1 MRDFKFISCI
11 LILALLPINRGMA
24 QITNVEDL
32 SARQLLKFGKNASR
46 KGDVYT
52 AIFFYEKYYALRK
65 TNFKINYTLAE
76 LHRTARN
83 YEKAKDL
90 YEQVSKK
97 AGKKYPLA
105 QFYYAQMLKSTG
117 DYDNAIDAFNKF
129 RRSIRGEKESKEYS
143 RIIRSEIE
151 GCDSAKGIIMNP
163 VNVSI
168 ESLNSTIN
176 GPHIE
181 LSPVPLNDTM
191 FLYASLRIDSL
202 VYFTDEN
209 VDTGMPVR
217 QYYMAVKKGLDWQGG
232 ALLPEP
238 INLTGVETCNGVLS
252 RDGKRF
258 YFTRCAKNW
267 QGKVICGIYMSIIKD
282 GIWQKPI
289 PLPSSVNDPNYTAT
303 QPALGRTAKSDREII
318 YFVSDRP
325 EGRGGMDLWYMV
337 WDDKRNRYSKIRNLG
352 TRVNTA
358 GDEMTPFYDL
368 PTRTLYFSST
378 GHPGIGGLDIFSVF
392 GERRKWTRLKNI
404 GFPLNTSYDDL
415 YFTVSRSGEDGF
427 LASNRPGG
435 NSINNETCCDD
446 LYYYRWNEF
455 IRITVKATIYPFE
468 KDRFGRK
475 KDFSNFDFMNPGEN
489 IKPLDNAIIALYL
502 LDKETNEYVFME
514 RYTTRDDGIFYFNL
528 QPDQDYQFKMEGFQ
542 YFDSEMYMSTVGF
555 TFSDTIEMPP
565 IWVNVMTDKP
575 IVLENIYY
583 EFNSAE
589 LNERSRNVLDTTL
602 LVLLREAP
610 EFIIEIGAHTD
621 SIGETDYNRELSQ
634 QRADNVV
641 SYLISKGISS
651 EKLIAKGYGEEH
663 PLAPNTLPD
672 GSDNPAGREMNRR
685 TEFRIVGTIG
695 QVEEDEEVYDD

>member
-325 EGRGGMDLWYMV
+325 EGRGGMDLWYTV